1 MRGEDMGEY
10 SELAEKAREKDPK
23 AFASLYEMVYQDMY
37 HMALYTLRNPQDA
50 EDVVSETVMDAYTG
64 IQKLRDADAFR
75 GWIFKI
81 LSNKCKR
88 RLKEYMNKPVEL
100 GEELM
105 GTAAFAAHTRDPDEN
120 LQVREAFFRLGE
132 EERLIVA
139 MKVFGGYQSKEIG
152 AILHKSHNTVRS
164 KLSRALEK
172 MQRYLEE

>member
-1 MRGEDMGEY
+1 MGEY
-10 SELAEKAREKDPK
+10 SELAQKARERDPK

-50 EDVVSETVMDAYTG
+50 EDAVSETVTDAYAG
-64 IQKLRDADAFR
+64 IHNLRDADAFR

-88 RLKEYMNKPVEL
+88 RLKEYLNKTVEL
-100 GEELM
+100 GEELTDSVSLEM
-105 GTAAFAAHTRDPDEN
+105 HAPDPDEN
-120 LQVREAFFRLGE
+120 MQVREAFFLFWE

-172 MQRYLEE
+172 MQRYLDE

>member
-1 MRGEDMGEY
+1 MGEY
-10 SELAEKAREKDPK
+10 SELAQKARERDPK

-50 EDVVSETVMDAYTG
+50 EDAVSETVADAYAG
-64 IQKLRDADAFR
+64 IHNLRDAEAFR

-88 RLKEYMNKPVEL
+88 RLKEYLNKPVEL
-100 GEELM
+100 GEELTDSVSLEM
-105 GTAAFAAHTRDPDEN
+105 YTPDPDEN
-120 LQVREAFFRLGE
+120 MQVREAFFRLGE

-172 MQRYLEE
+172 MQRYLDE